1 MVDSSPH
8 TSLKGSPYRT
18 LAPFSGG
25 ADACCSRCAAE
36 EECEAFTARQGAT
49 AAATTSPPSSSSSSS
64 SSSSCELYTHWGLA
78 NSSDPLAT
86 SGEPLSQWVL
96 RPGTIE
102 LLVGGSSDAL
112 AAVGTLTVTGKET
125 AVTACPQPLP
135 NERSKEEAESKL

>member
-1 MVDSSPH
+1 MAYVDP
-8 TSLKGSPYRT
+8 T
-18 LAPFSGG
+18 
-25 ADACCSRCAAE
+25 
-36 EECEAFTARQGAT
+36 
-49 AAATTSPPSSSSSSS
+49 
-64 SSSSCELYTHWGLA
+64 
-78 NSSDPLAT
+78 AT

-135 NERSKEEAESKL
+135 NEQ